1 MVMRNTGCHRDL
13 LRQVAERGAPG
24 PSGKHPHIQGS
35 FPLKQWRIPALD
47 KYYVQVLK
55 LFTISINSI
64 WILGPLGF
72 VLDFATKYSWP
83 LLNILNK
90 SIYQILEESKGWAG
104 VGQEAIME
112 GLFEKVRICWA
123 HKRHRQ
129 FLKVEEKREW
139 MLKKGQCG
147 RNPWGHGEQ
156 SSDLNLNGEVINLV

>member
-1 MVMRNTGCHRDL
+1 MKEREENFQGEGNTDLELDVVTQIQIHGCIGKKIKSCTVTVCAFYTTELYLNFFPMVMRNTGCHRDL

-47 KYYVQVLK
+47 KYYVQVLN

-90 SIYQILEESKGWAG
+90 SIYQILEESKG
-104 VGQEAIME
+104 
-112 GLFEKVRICWA
+112 
-123 HKRHRQ
+123 
-129 FLKVEEKREW
+129 
-139 MLKKGQCG
+139 
-147 RNPWGHGEQ
+147 
-156 SSDLNLNGEVINLV
+156 